1 MNASEKSALKRIEDN
16 LNGYAEYKREKDK
29 EFYNILKQ
37 LLIDKGFVGRENA
50 LIFDDK
56 TDNVAWVDVPQC
68 EVFNDSGD
76 VTCCYIQEIWVEKN
90 NSFNELEIY
99 VVFNGYYLGKISDV
113 EKLSPMYSAEIL
125 ETILYNVNEQK

>member
-1 MNASEKSALKRIEDN
+1 MKATEKFVLELIENN
-16 LNGYAEYKREKDK
+16 LNDYAKFKREKDN

-37 LLIDKGFVGRENA
+37 LLIDKGVIGRENS
-50 LIFDDK
+50 LIFNDD

-90 NSFNELEIY
+90 HLFNELEIY
-99 VVFNGYYLGKISDV
+99 VIFNGYYLGEISDV
-113 EKLSPMYSAEIL
+113 ERLSPMYSAEIL
-125 ETILYNVNEQK
+125 EALLTNLVKK

>member
-1 MNASEKSALKRIEDN
+1 MNASEKSALMCIADN
-16 LNGYAEYKREKDK
+16 LNDYAEYKREKDN
-29 EFYNILKQ
+29 EFYNILKK

-50 LIFDDK
+50 LTFDDN

-68 EVFNDSGD
+68 EVFNDCGD

-90 NSFNELEIY
+90 NIFNELEIY
-99 VVFNGYYLGKISDV
+99 VVFNGYYLGEISDV
-113 EKLSPMYSAEIL
+113 EKLSPIYSAEIL

>member
-1 MNASEKSALKRIEDN
+1 MKATEKFVLELIENN
-16 LNGYAEYKREKDK
+16 LNDYAKYKREKDN

-37 LLIDKGFVGRENA
+37 LLIDKGVIGRKNS

-68 EVFNDSGD
+68 EVFNDCGD

-90 NSFNELEIY
+90 NLFNELEIY
-99 VVFNGYYLGKISDV
+99 VVFNGYYLGEISDV
-113 EKLSPMYSAEIL
+113 ERLSPMYSAEIL
-125 ETILYNVNEQK
+125 ETLLSNVNELK

>member
-1 MNASEKSALKRIEDN
+1 MKATEKFVLELIENN
-16 LNGYAEYKREKDK
+16 LNDYAKYKREKDD
-29 EFYNILKQ
+29 EFYKILKQ
-37 LLIDKGFVGRENA
+37 LLIDKGFVGRENS

-68 EVFNDSGD
+68 EVFNDCGD

-90 NSFNELEIY
+90 NLFNELEIY
-99 VVFNGYYLGKISDV
+99 VVFNGYYLGEISDV

-125 ETILYNVNEQK
+125 ETILSNVNELK

>member
-1 MNASEKSALKRIEDN
+1 MKATEKFVLELIENN
-16 LNGYAEYKREKDK
+16 LNDYAKYKRERDI

-37 LLIDKGFVGRENA
+37 LLIDKGVIGRENS
-50 LIFDDK
+50 LIFNDD

-90 NSFNELEIY
+90 HLFNELEIY
-99 VVFNGYYLGKISDV
+99 VIFNGYYLGEISDV
-113 EKLSPMYSAEIL
+113 ERLSPMYSAEIL
-125 ETILYNVNEQK
+125 ETLLSNFK

>member
-1 MNASEKSALKRIEDN
+1 MKATEKFVLELIENN
-16 LNGYAEYKREKDK
+16 LNDYAKYKREKDN

-37 LLIDKGFVGRENA
+37 LLIDKGVIGRENS
-50 LIFDDK
+50 LIFNNN

-90 NSFNELEIY
+90 HLFNELEIY
-99 VVFNGYYLGKISDV
+99 VIFNGYYLGEISDV
-113 EKLSPMYSAEIL
+113 ERLSPMYSAEIL
-125 ETILYNVNEQK
+125 EALLTNLVKK

>member
-1 MNASEKSALKRIEDN
+1 MKAKEKFVLELIENN
-16 LNGYAEYKREKDK
+16 LNDYAKYQREKES

-37 LLIDKGFVGRENA
+37 LLIDKGVIGRENS
-50 LIFDDK
+50 LIFNND

-68 EVFNDSGD
+68 DVFNNSGD

-90 NSFNELEIY
+90 HLFNELEIY
-99 VVFNGYYLGKISDV
+99 VIFNGYYLGEISDV

-125 ETILYNVNEQK
+125 ETLLFNFK